1 MAENEAKEG
10 EEGAKPAG
18 GGIKAL
24 LVPILSS
31 AVTAAIVGV
40 VFMMMAP
47 KPAPA
52 PEEGEAQGEHG
63 TTEGG
68 HGGGGGGHGETES
81 TVVHDEAPAGSQ
93 GKPTGI
99 YQKFDSLIV
108 TIFDHEQVHYLKAGI
123 TLELAREEIKEE
135 ITAKDPQIRDSII
148 FILGDFTMRELLD
161 NQGKTIVKES
171 MIKTL
176 NKILGPGKIVN
187 VYFAEYTVQ

>member
-10 EEGAKPAG
+10 EAGDAKAAG

-24 LVPILSS
+24 LLPIISS
-31 AVTAAIVGV
+31 AITAAIVGV

-47 KPAPA
+47 KPQPVV
-52 PEEGEAQGEHG
+52 EGEGG
-63 TTEGG
+63 EGG
-68 HGGGGGGHGETES
+68 HGAAQKQDGHGGESGQVTTEHEES
-81 TVVHDEAPAGSQ
+81 TTGQ

-99 YQKFDSLIV
+99 YHKYDPLII

-123 TLELAREEIKEE
+123 TLELIREEVKEE
-135 ITAKDPQIRDSII
+135 IAAKDPQIRDSII

-176 NKILGPGKIVN
+176 NKILGTGKIVN
-187 VYFAEYTVQ
+187 VYFNEYTVQ